1 MKSIKST
8 LAALIVLGFSVNAF
22 AMSDDNY
29 LGGINAPTGDI
40 LSSISQ
46 SISGVFLSPVSDDR

>member
-29 LGGINAPTGDI
+29 LSEQNDTTVNVLSFGNLSNPGDI
-40 LSSISQ
+40 IT
-46 SISGVFLSPVSDDR
+46 PVNDER